1 MNIGNAIKEIRKVKG
16 VTRKGL
22 SEKAGVSVTALYN
35 IENGLSWPSQETIN
49 KLCEALCCPVSYLL
63 LFSVEE
69 ADIPMDKRDAF
80 RVLLPLLKQ
89 FLLGK
94 EDEK

>member
-1 MNIGNAIKEIRKVKG
+1 MNIGNAIKEIRKEKR

-49 KLCEALCCPVSYLL
+49 KLCEALGCPVSYLL

-69 ADIPMDKRDAF
+69 SDIPMDKRDAF
-80 RVLLPLLKQ
+80 RVFLPLLKQ

>member
-1 MNIGNAIKEIRKVKG
+1 MNIGHAIEKIRNEKR
-16 VTRKGL
+16 VTRKDL

-49 KLCEALCCPVSYLL
+49 KLCEALCCPMSYLL

-69 ADIPMDKRDAF
+69 EDIPMDKRDAF

-89 FLLGK
+89 FLLEK